1 MHDNR
6 AAALPVIRLRTK
18 CAHCKTLITP
28 RRRAFYSKIVHRK
41 RTSGRGRAARARQD
55 FGSHADYKIIEHY
68 WSHRHEC
75 HPNSETPGDI
85 VLTGIVS
92 LQLPRDR
99 RALEVH
105 FAALE
110 SEDLRFRFCGSIK
123 PAALEQ
129 YLDQLAGPDVASFGI
144 FGPERVLI
152 AVCQLGQSGADLE
165 VGVSVLSAFRRQGFA
180 KALLEHAA
188 NHARVQGLRTLLIH
202 TLMHNTPMLSLA
214 RGLGMSVEMLNGEA
228 DGRLRLRADTV
239 AEARTVSLNRDRPA
253 CSPLPAA

>member
-1 MHDNR
+1 M
-6 AAALPVIRLRTK
+6 
-18 CAHCKTLITP
+18 
-28 RRRAFYSKIVHRK
+28 VHRN
-41 RTSGRGRAARARQD
+41 RTCDRGRTVCARQD
-55 FGSHADYKIIEHY
+55 CGSHADYKIIEHY

-75 HPNSETPGDI
+75 RPTSEPQGAI

-144 FGPERVLI
+144 FDPERVLI
-152 AVCQLGQSGADLE
+152 AVCQLAQSGADLE

-180 KALLEHAA
+180 KALLEHSAA
-188 NHARVQGLRTLLIH
+188 RARVRGLRTLLIH
-202 TLMHNTPMLSLA
+202 TLMDNTPMLSLA

-228 DGRLRLRADTV
+228 DGRLRLRADPCMAAGPT
-239 AEARTVSLNRDRPA
+239 AVSLNRGPPA